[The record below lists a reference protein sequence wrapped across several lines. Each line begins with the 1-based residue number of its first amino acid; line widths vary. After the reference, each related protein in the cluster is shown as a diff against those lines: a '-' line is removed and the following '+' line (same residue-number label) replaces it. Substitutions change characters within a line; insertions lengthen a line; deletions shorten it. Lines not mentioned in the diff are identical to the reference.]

1 MPLKTWAE
9 LRAEADAAPKTSF
22 EPLPPGPYNI
32 RVEKVEHRI
41 SQEKSKDGF
50 NVSAIVLNGPYEGR
64 KIFNTFYVSP
74 DSPTAMGIFFRH
86 MDALGIP
93 GEFFDTN
100 PSIEAICQA
109 LTNKVAVFTVKQEP
123 YNGKIQN
130 KLTNVTV
137 ADPAVVAA
145 ASSPIAGVPSGLG
158 GGPTP
163 NGVPTF
169 APQQQAVPMV
179 PVPTTPVA
187 APIQAVPQAAPLTP
201 QTYVQPNPAP
211 AVAQP
216 NVSIAAPGPAFVN
229 DPWSSAPPP
238 TPPL

>member
-1 MPLKTWAE
+1 MPLKTWKE

-22 EPLPPGPYNI
+22 EPLPAGPYNV
-32 RVEKVEHRI
+32 RVEKAEHRM
-41 SQEKSKDGF
+41 SSRSKDGF
-50 NVSAIVLNGPYEGR
+50 NVTAIVLNGPYEGR

-93 GEFFDTN
+93 GAFFDSN

-109 LTNKVAVFTVKQEP
+109 LTGKVAVFTVKQEE
-123 YNGKIQN
+123 YNQKIQN

-137 ADPAVVAA
+137 ADPAIVAA
-145 ASSPIAGVPSGLG
+145 ASSPVSPSLGVPTGLG
-158 GGPTP
+158 NGPTP
-163 NGVPTF
+163 NG
-169 APQQQAVPMV
+169 
-179 PVPTTPVA
+179 TPVFT
-187 APIQAVPQAAPLTP
+187 PTQPVQAVPQATLPQAVP
-201 QTYVQPNPAP
+201 QTVVPQGPAP
-211 AVAQP
+211 IAQAP
-216 NVSIAAPGPAFVN
+216 NTMLATPAAAGFAT